1 MSAWQEG
8 AKRLLDGHL
17 FAAAKQRLGQ
27 RAVSAISTTTQAGN
41 QWVAFAAAIKAIT
54 AERWLF
60 WSAWNI
66 AAPLRANAMCTA
78 IAGAPGRNGTAHPPS
93 FSHLLN
99 KALPARQ
106 AWLGCAAPQSASPV
120 TPCVEGL
127 MRHRTAG
134 RLIQNKLVS
143 PKHGSCFWIDSAA
156 IHSSRVSGA
165 HHASCRC
172 PTATADEHIRHFFA
186 LSFSLGERTA
196 LPVNF
201 RCALLGGR
209 KPQFRSRHMS
219 RMFLVAQP
227 HSAAFLHI
235 CRT

>member
-1 MSAWQEG
+1 MLANRHDMSAWQEG
-8 AKRLLDGHL
+8 AKGLLDGHL
-17 FAAAKQRLGQ
+17 FAAATQRLGQ
-27 RAVSAISTTTQAGN
+27 RAVSAISATTQVGN
-41 QWVAFAAAIKAIT
+41 QWVAFAAAINAIT
-54 AERWLF
+54 AEFWLF

-78 IAGAPGRNGTAHPPS
+78 IAGAPGRNGTAHQPS

-143 PKHGSCFWIDSAA
+143 PKHGSCF
-156 IHSSRVSGA
+156 
-165 HHASCRC
+165 
-172 PTATADEHIRHFFA
+172 
-186 LSFSLGERTA
+186 
-196 LPVNF
+196 
-201 RCALLGGR
+201 
-209 KPQFRSRHMS
+209 
-219 RMFLVAQP
+219 
-227 HSAAFLHI
+227 
-235 CRT
+235 